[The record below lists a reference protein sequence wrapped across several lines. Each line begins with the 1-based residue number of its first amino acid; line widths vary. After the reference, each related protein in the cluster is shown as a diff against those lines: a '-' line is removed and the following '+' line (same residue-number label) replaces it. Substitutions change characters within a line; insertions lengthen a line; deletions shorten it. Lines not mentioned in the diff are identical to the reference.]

1 MRFSEVFNDIDLNTA
16 ERLSA
21 EYPVLDDRQKERLY
35 AMSKRKYDMS
45 KTSETGSKVSGVEK
59 YRRPEWYKAVSI
71 AAAAVLVVAGIGGS
85 TFLISR
91 YGRSPAASTG
101 TAVTEAATLSEEQ
114 AASIEAAMAEE
125 QRRLEEN
132 IAEAEK
138 NAEAARKAEAA
149 RAEDEQKSI
158 DAVAGE
164 MTEAFREFM
173 YDIRAGHLE
182 VDESEVIT
190 RSINDGDYEQ
200 QLSFYR
206 ITDPDYP
213 SWEAVEKRC
222 YEVFNNKLGKSF
234 LEDWHHADEDS
245 LTDGTF
251 IFTGDDGFC
260 YSKEIH
266 DTNKDRAIPEI
277 HEDQIKG
284 THNPDGTITTSFTIT
299 NPGSGQ
305 PYDIET
311 ILTIVNT
318 GNGWRIGRVD
328 ERQPDGSSDMQV
340 SDSVDANAVAR
351 EMTKEY
357 KTFLCDLWGGNL
369 EVDKSAVVTKTVR
382 SSDDSTDITREFY
395 RITDP
400 EYRTW
405 TDIERR
411 CFEVFDTEL
420 GTSILS
426 ACNSTDETDVR
437 YDTVCYS
444 SEDGLFIDKSVYE
457 GAGIWKDWDQDVITG
472 ELAPDGSITTTL
484 TMTYTDCAPNFVME
498 TSFRFVNTENGWRIN
513 KADEEVRTLDN

>member
-1 MRFSEVFNDIDLNTA
+1 MRFSDVFSDIDDKTA

-21 EYPVLDDRQKERLY
+21 GYPVLDGRQKERLY
-35 AMSKRKYDMS
+35 AMSKRKY
-45 KTSETGSKVSGVEK
+45 EINAGNGSNEVSGVER
-59 YRRPEWYKAVSI
+59 YSRPKWYKAVSI

-85 TFLISR
+85 TALISR
-91 YGRSPAASTG
+91 YGRSPADSTG
-101 TAVTEAATLSEEQ
+101 AAVTESATLSEEQ
-114 AASIEAAMAEE
+114 AASIEAAKAEE
-125 QRRLEEN
+125 QRRSEEN

-138 NAEAARKAEAA
+138 KAEAA

-164 MTEAFREFM
+164 MTAAFRELM

-182 VDESEVIT
+182 VDETEVIT
-190 RSINDGDYEQ
+190 RSIYSGDYEH

-222 YEVFNNKLGKSF
+222 YEVFDKELGKSF

-245 LTDGTF
+245 LTDSTF

-266 DTNKDRAIPEI
+266 DANKDKAIPEI

-299 NPGSGQ
+299 NSGSGQ

-328 ERQPDGSSDMQV
+328 ERQPAGSSDMQV
-340 SDSVDANAVAR
+340 SDSVDADAVAR
-351 EMTKEY
+351 EMTDEY
-357 KTFLCDLWGGNL
+357 KSFLCDLWGGNGGSL

-382 SSDDSTDITREFY
+382 SYDDSIDITKEFY

-400 EYRTW
+400 RYRTW
-405 TDIERR
+405 ADMERR

-426 ACNSTDETDVR
+426 ACNCTDETDVR